1 MGDEGNLHSVQT
13 IDAMMEVME
22 TMNVKNCIMNAQKNA
37 PMIGIVYDGI
47 TAGYLLTQDD
57 TRVDYELYLDCLM
70 LLTNRQGVPS
80 LEDRLRQFGMQTVR
94 YYVDNNGAE
103 EEVTPEQVKTVYIV
117 ASGPNRGQTLDIPRS
132 QLEERIRY
140 VEPLGEER
148 VGGRG
153 RVAVT
158 EEAVRETIFTP
169 DEYQAFLERETKG
182 GPQILP
188 GITSRMFVLKDDP
201 EVEVEESKEFVLADN
216 PNVQV
221 ERRHVITGKALFSA
235 LLPPDFYYKK
245 GDVVIVNGVLVNGII
260 TKDHI
265 GPAKGSIIQALWKR
279 YGRDRTVDFLTDG
292 PFVLSRWLTENGFSV
307 GLKDCYPEDDS
318 HKKLL
323 QQELA
328 KITTQI
334 AALGSRLEDPIEEER
349 REQQVREAVNI
360 VKNLGSRI
368 STEKLAKNN
377 SLKIMAESGAKGSIQ
392 NIAQITGLV
401 AQQYVKSE
409 RMPLTITN
417 NSRCL
422 PYFDKDDL
430 DPRARGFCTNSFLTG
445 LTPAE
450 LFYHQA
456 GSREGLMDTA
466 VKTSETGSIHHKIIK
481 ALEDIR
487 IAYDGSVRN
496 GVGTVFQFVY
506 GEDGF
511 DAGQLEPVRTRTTG
525 EIASFIDLKQVVG
538 QLNAR
543 HGFANAE
550 PEQRVVQREF
560 EATVERE
567 YTFEDEEIEYGGDE

>member
-1 MGDEGNLHSVQT
+1 MEGNLHSVQT
-13 IDAMMEVME
+13 LDAMMEVME

-47 TAGYLLTQDD
+47 TGAYLMTQDD

-70 LLTNRQGVPS
+70 LLTNRQGLPS
-80 LEDRLRQFGMQTVR
+80 LESRLQQFGMQTVR
-94 YYVDNNGAE
+94 YYVNNNGVE
-103 EEVTPEQVKTVYIV
+103 EEVTPDKVKTVYIV
-117 ASGPNRGQTLDIPRS
+117 ATGPNKGETLDIPRS
-132 QLEERIRY
+132 ELEERIRY
-140 VEPLGEER
+140 VEPIGEETVQQR
-148 VGGRG
+148 GNVAYQEEPEQGRL
-153 RVAVT
+153 
-158 EEAVRETIFTP
+158 FTP
-169 DEYQAFLERETKG
+169 DEFQAYLERETKG

-188 GITSRMFVLKDDP
+188 GITTRIFVLKNNP

-216 PNVQV
+216 PNVEV
-221 ERRHVITGKALFSA
+221 ERRHVVTGKALFSS

-265 GPAKGSIIQALWKR
+265 GPSKGSIIQALWKR

-292 PFVLSRWLTENGFSV
+292 PFILSRWLTEHGFSV

-334 AALGSRLEDPIEEER
+334 AALGSRLADPVEEER
-349 REQQVREAVNI
+349 RENQVREAVNI

-430 DPRARGFCTNSFLTG
+430 DPRARGFCANSFLTG

-456 GSREGLMDTA
+456 GGREGLMDTA

-525 EIASFIDLKQVVG
+525 EIASFIDIKQVVG
-538 QLNAR
+538 QLNAK
-543 HGFANAE
+543 HGFVNVE
-550 PEQRVVQREF
+550 PEQRVVLREHEVIPEREF
-560 EATVERE
+560 L
-567 YTFEDEEIEYGGDE
+567 FDDEDIEYGGDD